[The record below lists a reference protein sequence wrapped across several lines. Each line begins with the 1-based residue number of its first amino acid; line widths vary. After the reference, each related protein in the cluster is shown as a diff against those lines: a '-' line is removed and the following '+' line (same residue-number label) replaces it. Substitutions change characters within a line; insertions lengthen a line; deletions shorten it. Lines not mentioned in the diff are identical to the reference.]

1 MIFAQTLV
9 IAYWLAVIFIHAIN
23 HGQPYRSENK
33 YDVFTKSIATA
44 ISATVLYFGGFWD
57 CLF

>member
-9 IAYWLAVIFIHAIN
+9 IAYWIALIAIHSIN
-23 HGQPYRSENK
+23 HGKPIDNK
-33 YDVFTKSIATA
+33 YNVWTRTLVTA
-44 ISATVLYFGGFWD
+44 INATVLYFGGFWD

>member
-9 IAYWLAVIFIHAIN
+9 IAYWIAFNFYKKIKPGKAQKQKYNVLPRTLVTAIN
-23 HGQPYRSENK
+23 
-33 YDVFTKSIATA
+33 
-44 ISATVLYFGGFWD
+44 ATVLYFGGFWD

>member
-9 IAYWLAVIFIHAIN
+9 IAYWIALIFIHTSNHGKPIDDKYNVWARTLITAIN
-23 HGQPYRSENK
+23 
-33 YDVFTKSIATA
+33 
-44 ISATVLYFGGFWD
+44 ATVLYFGGFWD

>member
-9 IAYWLAVIFIHAIN
+9 IAYWIALIAIHSIN
-23 HGQPYRSENK
+23 HGKPIDNK
-33 YDVFTKSIATA
+33 YTVWTRTLATA
-44 ISATVLYFGGFWD
+44 INATVLYFGGFWD